1 MNLNKD
7 EWQIGF
13 DDGSGKGKNSGLNE
27 GIFIRVKGGGGG
39 TPSIV
44 TGDTDD
50 YGIPI
55 GIRDPAVANVIVMVP
70 QMYRACKALL
80 DLAQQ
85 AHADGM
91 YMNKEWATVVEEA
104 KSIVTEI
111 DRNMTE

>member
-13 DDGSGKGKNSGLNE
+13 DDGSGRGKNSGLSE
-27 GIFIRVKGGGGG
+27 GIFIRVQGGGGG

-44 TGDTDD
+44 TGDTDV
-50 YGIPI
+50 YGIPV

-70 QMYRACKALL
+70 QMYRAFKALL
-80 DLAQQ
+80 GTVRHERKTGLCQ
-85 AHADGM
+85 GS
-91 YMNKEWATVVEEA
+91 EWAKVVGDAETVLA
-104 KSIVTEI
+104 EI

>member
-13 DDGSGKGKNSGLNE
+13 DDGSGSGEQEHE
-27 GIFIRVKGGGGG
+27 GACIRVKGSDWSAESIIHGGKD
-39 TPSIV
+39 S
-44 TGDTDD
+44 
-50 YGIPI
+50 YGIRL